1 MTKLESTTR
10 GSTDPTRI
18 ETADGANH
26 SHHGFDPIKA
36 RAMNLGSIG
45 VAHASCDDRGRT
57 GPRGP
62 DARPVQEAT
71 QPRVAH

>member
-1 MTKLESTTR
+1 MTMLESTTR

-36 RAMNLGSIG
+36 SLDS
-45 VAHASCDDRGRT
+45 HAKVWT
-57 GPRGP
+57 
-62 DARPVQEAT
+62 
-71 QPRVAH
+71 

>member
-45 VAHASCDDRGRT
+45 VLVLLFYCNSTSRQKEVNPSVPTAL
-57 GPRGP
+57 P
-62 DARPVQEAT
+62 DAPSA
-71 QPRVAH
+71 